1 MATYFSVLARRIP
14 WTEKP
19 GGLQSIGSWRISH
32 SWSDLTNTYAFR
44 VSSTNACKVDSEI
57 SHRGRAPLKESGMV
71 GKHPRFQAKWQ
82 GIALVEVL
90 SLSVEMVGLDYI
102 RDDDFDKLNHIISN
116 FPLTAR
122 LCVSKKKILFGSYI
136 LVLIIT

>member
-1 MATYFSVLARRIP
+1 M
-14 WTEKP
+14 
-19 GGLQSIGSWRISH
+19 
-32 SWSDLTNTYAFR
+32 
-44 VSSTNACKVDSEI
+44 
-57 SHRGRAPLKESGMV
+57 
-71 GKHPRFQAKWQ
+71 
-82 GIALVEVL
+82 
-90 SLSVEMVGLDYI
+90 EMVGLDYI